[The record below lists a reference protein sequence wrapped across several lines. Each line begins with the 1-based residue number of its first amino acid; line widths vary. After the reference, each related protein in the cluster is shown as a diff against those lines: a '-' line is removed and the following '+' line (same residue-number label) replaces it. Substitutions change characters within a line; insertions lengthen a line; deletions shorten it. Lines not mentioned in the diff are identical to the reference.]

1 MHLKLQSIW
10 EEFLFLANYSP
21 HTSHKTLQF
30 FSFVFFGP
38 SLALTYFMDN
48 LEETLLTCGSYFPGC
63 QWNFHNLEITYQA
76 VIFFQFFIYIFIKK
90 LLCFSYTSCMERKI
104 SKKLPK
110 KSCWNKKENKINW
123 KNKIHWRANKIK
135 SYTTSFVPYFC
146 IIRINSGDFL

>member
-48 LEETLLTCGSYFPGC
+48 LEETLLTCGSYFPSC
-63 QWNFHNLEITYQA
+63 QWNFHNLEVTYQA

-110 KSCWNKKENKINW
+110 KSC
-123 KNKIHWRANKIK
+123 
-135 SYTTSFVPYFC
+135 
-146 IIRINSGDFL
+146 